1 MEPEFQPP
9 QLIHDP
15 WVGTPLLPKRCLRSL
30 FFIGKEIVQRP
41 LQVSYKNLPSSPAFD
56 RLIRERAAALER
68 LHPRIVG
75 CRVVVEIPHRGAE
88 SAKVPIGVTV
98 QVEVPNRSL
107 VVGRDMQERHEAK
120 QDHTA
125 PLNAAFDAVERQL
138 ERINDLQDGDVRR
151 HAATGHTGM
160 VVQLF
165 PEQNYGFVELDN
177 STELYFTRNA
187 VAGGRFGELSV
198 GMMVVVTLA
207 TDEGPMGPQA
217 SSVRLFDKS
226 RTPA

>member
-1 MEPEFQPP
+1 M
-9 QLIHDP
+9 
-15 WVGTPLLPKRCLRSL
+15 
-30 FFIGKEIVQRP
+30 QRP
-41 LQVSYKNLPSSPAFD
+41 LQVSYKNLPSSPALD
-56 RLIRERAAALER
+56 RLIRERVAALDR

-75 CRVVVEIPHRGAE
+75 CRVVVEVPHRGAE

-98 QVEVPNRSL
+98 EVEVPNRGL
-107 VVGRDMQERHEAK
+107 VVGKDVEQRHEAK
-120 QDHTA
+120 QDRAA

-138 ERINDLQDGDVRR
+138 GRINGLQHGGHVRR
-151 HAATGHTGM
+151 HAATGQTGM
-160 VVQLF
+160 VVRLF
-165 PEQNYGFVELDN
+165 PDRNYGFVELDN

-187 VAGGRFGELSV
+187 VAGGGFDALSV
-198 GMMVVVTLA
+198 GMMVVVTPA